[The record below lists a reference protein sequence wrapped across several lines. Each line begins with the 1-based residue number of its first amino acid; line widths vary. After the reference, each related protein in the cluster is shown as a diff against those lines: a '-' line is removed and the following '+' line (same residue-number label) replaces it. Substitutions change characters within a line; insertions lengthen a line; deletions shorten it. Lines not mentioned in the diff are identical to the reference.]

1 MIAKQKI
8 GLIIS
13 LAGFAISINTLP
25 TLVSW
30 FSSHLCVTDE
40 WFGIVFLLQY
50 ASFTFC
56 SILIGKLHHRKTMP
70 LRRILVLSLLTSS
83 IGLFLLGHIASF
95 FALILLMI
103 LIGGCGGLVES
114 IGTALLVDAD
124 SNGRMFYSS
133 QFFYALGAL
142 FAPFLV
148 SLLLHREMKVPTIGM
163 YVGGFSLFVALVA
176 AILLYQKQK
185 TAEISTVA
193 NDEKPILTTSMTS
206 KKIALSMP
214 QNGFTWLF
222 LTMASYVI
230 IESAIANWL
239 PLFLEKAQG
248 KSPADASLILTGYW
262 IGLGLSRLL
271 YVFLNKRTT
280 QFPLIFHS
288 VLILICIAAFLFWG
302 ASSSTW
308 ITLIIVFFIGIGC
321 GPFWPLLVENCSDLY
336 HDEHLIMYLVSAGSI
351 GGLVGPPLT
360 SLLFSSLGISS
371 MSAILLVYSLI
382 LLFMVAKVI
391 ILERKE

>member
-30 FSSHLCVTDE
+30 FSSHLSVTDE

-56 SILIGKLHHRKTMP
+56 SLIIGKLHHQKTMP
-70 LRRILVLSLLTSS
+70 LRRILVISLLTSS

-95 FALILLMI
+95 FALLLLMI

-114 IGTALLVDAD
+114 IGTALLADAD
-124 SNGRMFYSS
+124 SNGRMLYSS
-133 QFFYALGAL
+133 QFFYALGAF

-148 SLLLHREMKVPTIGM
+148 SLLLHRGMKVPSIGR
-163 YVGGFSLFVALVA
+163 YVGGFSLFVGLVV

-185 TAEISTVA
+185 TSEISTVA
-193 NDEKPILTTSMTS
+193 NDETPIITTSMTS
-206 KKIALSMP
+206 KKIASSMS
-214 QNGFTWLF
+214 QNGFAWLF

-230 IESAIANWL
+230 IESSIANWL

-271 YVFLNKRTT
+271 YVFLNKRNT
-280 QFPLIFHS
+280 QFPLIVHTT
-288 VLILICIAAFLFWG
+288 LILIFIAAFLFWG
-302 ASSSTW
+302 ASSATW
-308 ITLIIVFFIGIGC
+308 ITLAIVFFIGIGC

-351 GGLVGPPLT
+351 GALVGPPLT
-360 SLLFSSLGISS
+360 SFFFSSLGISS
-371 MSAILLVYSLI
+371 MTTILLVYSLI
-382 LLFMVAKVI
+382 LLFMVTRVI
-391 ILERKE
+391 ILERT